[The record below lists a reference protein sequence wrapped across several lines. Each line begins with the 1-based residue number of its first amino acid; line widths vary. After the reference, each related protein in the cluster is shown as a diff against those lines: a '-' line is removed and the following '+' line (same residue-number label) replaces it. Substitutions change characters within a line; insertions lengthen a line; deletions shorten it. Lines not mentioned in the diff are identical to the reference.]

1 MLRPVAKT
9 LSAAIILCAAAIA
22 SAQSIQFEKYVLPN
36 GMTVI
41 LHEDHSL
48 PVAAVN
54 LWYKVGSKDEPP
66 RRSGFAHLFE
76 HLMFMGTKRVPNGR
90 FDTIM
95 EAAGGSNNASTAE
108 DRTDYYESGP
118 SNLLPTLLWLEAD
131 RLETL
136 GRGIDQKKLDL
147 QRDVVK
153 NERRQNTENTPYGQA
168 GEAINALMFPS
179 NHPYGHSVIGS
190 MADLNNATVADVQD
204 FFATYYVPNNA
215 ILAVV
220 GDFKS
225 EDVKAQIAKLFGTLP
240 RKNDP
245 PRPLLPAFEFKTKRV
260 TMVDRVPQAK
270 LTMVWHSP
278 ARFKPGD
285 AELDLLAS
293 TLSSGVSSRLYKRL
307 VVNDKLATDVSAY
320 QESRYL
326 SSLFN
331 LEVVAAEGADLA
343 KIEAAVDDELRKLKV
358 SGPTADELERARAQ
372 AEVAVA
378 SSTQSVTRL
387 ASDLTEFEFYIGTPD
402 GYTRYLSD
410 LRAVSPARAREQAR
424 KTFDPDARLIL
435 SVIPEAEAAQEPNP
449 RDVQPNI
456 GTSSAFTAPV
466 PVDFTLKNGLKVHYF
481 ERKGVPLVSMALLSR
496 HGAAEDPTG
505 KTGTTSLMAE
515 LLSAGAG
522 SRGSEAFE
530 SELDRLGASFGA
542 GASTRTTTA
551 SLTVLERNL
560 SKALPL
566 FLDALSKPR
575 FEADEIDRAKRV
587 RLADLAQEA
596 NEPGA
601 LANKVASEAFFGAG
615 SPLGRPVSGTPTTVP
630 AIERTDIEA
639 AYKRTLGPAASELF
653 VAGGLS
659 VDALKAE
666 LEKGLGSWTGTA
678 TPAAS
683 TPFTVTPKPL
693 RVLIVDRPDAV
704 QTNVRFLFPA
714 PPLGDANRAAVQSAA
729 TALGGSFTS
738 RLVQNIREDKG
749 YAYGA
754 SARYSAL
761 PGVGYMSVASDVR
774 ADATGPALKEFLKEF
789 ERLRGGDLTPEE
801 VTKSAQLRRAAAIE
815 SLGTLGGL
823 LSQATGYATNDQ
835 TLAQLGEDLNA
846 LSALNA
852 GGVNAA
858 TKLALQSDQ
867 GVLVLVGDRATIE
880 KALAEAGLP
889 TGEVVKSE
897 VLRSLGLWVSPKDL
911 AT

>member
-1 MLRPVAKT
+1 MLRPVGRT
-9 LSAAIILCAAAIA
+9 LSTALVLCAVAIA
-22 SAQSIQFEKYVLPN
+22 SAQGLQYEKYVLPN

-95 EAAGGSNNASTAE
+95 EAAGGSNNASTTE
-108 DRTDYYESGP
+108 DRTDFYESGP

-136 GRGIDQKKLDL
+136 GRDIDQKKLDL

-168 GEAINALMFPS
+168 GEAINGLMWPS

-190 MADLNNATVADVQD
+190 MADLDNATVADVQE
-204 FFATYYVPNNA
+204 FFATYYVPNNG

-225 EDVKAQIAKLFGTLP
+225 QDVKAQIAKLFGSLP

-245 PRPLLPAFEFKTKRV
+245 PRPLLPTFDFKTKRV

-270 LTMVWHSP
+270 LMMVWHSP
-278 ARFKPGD
+278 ARFQPGD
-285 AELDLLAS
+285 AELDLIGS
-293 TLSSGVSSRLYKRL
+293 TLSNGVSSRLYKRL

-320 QESRYL
+320 QDSRYL
-326 SSLFN
+326 SSLFTID
-331 LEVVAAEGADLA
+331 VTAAEGADLG
-343 KIEAAVDDELRKLKV
+343 KVEAAVDDEIKKLKA
-358 SGPTADELERARAQ
+358 SGPTSAELERARAQ
-372 AEVAVA
+372 AEVGIA
-378 SSTQSVTRL
+378 SATQSVSRL
-387 ASDLTEFEFYIGTPD
+387 ASDLTEFEFYLGTPD
-402 GYTRYLSD
+402 GYSRYLAD
-410 LRAVSPARAREQAR
+410 LRTVTPTKARDQAR
-424 KTFDPDARLIL
+424 KTLDPDARLIL
-435 SVIPEAEAAQEPNP
+435 SVVPEAEAAQGSNP
-449 RDVQPNI
+449 RDTQPAI
-456 GTSSAFTAPV
+456 GPASSFTAPV

-481 ERKGVPLVSMALLSR
+481 ERKDVPLVSMALLSR
-496 HGAAEDPTG
+496 HGAAEDPMA
-505 KTGTTSLMAE
+505 KTGTTSLMAD

-522 SRGSEAFE
+522 SRNAENFE
-530 SELDRLGASFGA
+530 NELDRLGASFGA
-542 GASTRTTTA
+542 GASARTSTA
-551 SLTVLERNL
+551 TLTVLERNL
-560 SKALPL
+560 TKALPL
-566 FLDALSKPR
+566 FVDALSRPR
-575 FEADEIDRAKRV
+575 FDVDEIERAKRV
-587 RLADLAQEA
+587 RLAELAQEA
-596 NEPGA
+596 NEPGS
-601 LANKVASEAFFGAG
+601 LASKVASEAFFGAE
-615 SPLGRPVSGTPTTVP
+615 SPLGRPVNGTPTSVP
-630 AIERTDIEA
+630 TIERADIET
-639 AYKRTLGPAASELF
+639 AYKRTFGPAASELF

-666 LEKGLGSWTGTA
+666 LEKGLGGWTGTA
-678 TPAAS
+678 TPATAAPL
-683 TPFTVTPKPL
+683 TLTPKPL
-693 RVLIVDRPDAV
+693 RVLIVDRPGAV

-754 SARYSAL
+754 SARYTAL
-761 PGVGYMSVASDVR
+761 PGVGYMSVGSDVR

-789 ERLRGGDLTPEE
+789 TRLRGGDLTAEE
-801 VTKSAQLRRAAAIE
+801 VAKSAQLRRASAIE

-823 LSQATGYATNDQ
+823 LAQATGYATNGQ
-835 TLAQLGEDLNA
+835 TLAQLGDDLSA
-846 LSALNA
+846 LAALNA

-880 KALAEAGLP
+880 KGLEEAGLP
-889 TGEVVKSE
+889 KGEVVK
-897 VLRSLGLWVSPKDL
+897 G
-911 AT
+911 